1 MSATTLP
8 APRVAMRPGFGR
20 LTRDR
25 LILFGVLLGAWEAL
39 GLLGVDPIW
48 VSRPSLIAERLWSL
62 ALAGELWRHASRTML
77 EAGLGLALAFVV
89 GVPVGVAMARYKYAN
104 SVAEPLVLGLYS
116 LPRVALAPLFIIWFG
131 IDLFSKV
138 MMAFSTVLF
147 VFMLNVHEGLKT
159 VDRDLVDLFRTMRAP
174 RGFITRRVLLPWVVP
189 WMIAGLRLGVGLSLI
204 GAVVGELIGASAG
217 LGWYI
222 ERSAGH
228 LDTTGVFGGLVT
240 LMAIAMAGNAAV
252 AVLERRHSAWRPT

>member
-1 MSATTLP
+1 MSASTLP
-8 APRVAMRPGFGR
+8 LTLAASPGAR
-20 LTRDR
+20 LLRDR
-25 LILFGVLLGAWEAL
+25 LILFAIVIGAWESL

-48 VSRPSLIAERLWSL
+48 VSAPSLIAERLWSL
-62 ALAGELWRHASRTML
+62 ALAGDLWRHASRTIT
-77 EAGLGLALAFVV
+77 EAGLGLALAFAV
-89 GVPVGVAMARYKYAN
+89 GVPIGIAMATYKYAN

-159 VDRDLVDLFRTMRAP
+159 VDRDLVDLFRTMRAR
-174 RGFITRRVLLPWVVP
+174 RGFITRRVLLPWIVP

-228 LDTTGVFGGLVT
+228 LDTTGVFTGLVT
-240 LMAIAMAGNAAV
+240 LMAIAMVGNAAV
-252 AVLERRHSAWRPT
+252 AALDRRFSGWRNP

>member
-1 MSATTLP
+1 MSATTL
-8 APRVAMRPGFGR
+8 APSPRAAARGPGR

-25 LILFGVLLGAWEAL
+25 VILFAVVLGAWEAL

-48 VSRPSLIAERLWSL
+48 TSRPSLIAERIWSL
-62 ALAGELWRHASRTML
+62 ALAGDLWRHASRTML
-77 EAGLGLALAFVV
+77 EAGLGLALAFAV

-228 LDTTGVFGGLVT
+228 LDTTGVFTGLVT
-240 LMAIAMAGNAAV
+240 LMAIAMTGNAAV
-252 AVLERRHSAWRPT
+252 AWLERRYSAWRTA